1 MLKRFAFTLAEV
13 LIVVGIIGIVAE
25 MTIPTLV
32 SSVQDQAYVAGVN
45 KFNSALNQAVMLWK
59 QDINCMDSATNCLVA
74 QNLVDNDV
82 NSFDQIAKFMK
93 ITSTEKGSKDNVAWL
108 PDTSYN
114 YYGNVQTGSY
124 NTVSKDIWMNA
135 YLLSDGTTFTV
146 DSNEEGFE
154 VTIDVNGKKSPN
166 RQGKDIFIFS
176 VGNFQKSDVSYYPM
190 YSNDT
195 SDNTLGLCGRINTST
210 WGAANCNPNNVNPT
224 VGEGASPTAYVIL
237 NKKLPD
243 FNALSKTVAGFKP

>member
-1 MLKRFAFTLAEV
+1 MIKKIAFTLAEV
-13 LIVVGIIGIVAE
+13 LITLGIIGIVAE

-32 SSVQDQAYVAGVN
+32 SNVNDQAYVAGVN
-45 KFNSALNQAVMLWK
+45 KFNSVLNQAVMLWK
-59 QDINCMDSATNCLVA
+59 QDINCMDSATNCLLA

-114 YYGNVQTGSY
+114 YYGDEQTGY
-124 NTVSKDIWMNA
+124 YCTVSKAIWMNA
-135 YLLSDGTTFTV
+135 YLMADGTTFTV

-154 VTIDVNGKKSPN
+154 IAVDVNGKKPPN
-166 RQGKDIFIFS
+166 RQGKDIFLFCI
-176 VGNFQKSDVSYYPM
+176 GNESKMDVTYSPM

-195 SDNTLGLCGRINTST
+195 SENTKGLCGRINTST
-210 WGAANCNPNNVNPT
+210 WTYTNCNPNNVNPT
-224 VGEGASPTAYVIL
+224 VGEGASPTSYVIL

-243 FNALSKTVAGFKP
+243 FAALSKTVAGFKP